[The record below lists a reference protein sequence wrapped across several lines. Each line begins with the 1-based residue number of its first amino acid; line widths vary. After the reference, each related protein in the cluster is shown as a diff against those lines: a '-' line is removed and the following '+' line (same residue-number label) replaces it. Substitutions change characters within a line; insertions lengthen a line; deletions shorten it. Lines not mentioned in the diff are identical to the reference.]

1 MSIKQKKYSNWKLK
15 SHSILILVFLVLSC
29 KGQHQLKNTEVIRS
43 KNGFN
48 SVCLDSQGI
57 LWFGSNGGGV
67 YSFNEN
73 SFTHFTEKEGLSS
86 NQVFSITE
94 DRKGDIWFGTANGI
108 SKFDGKKFII
118 ISIPQQDTSSIWLD
132 KVSPVINPNAVHSL
146 IQDKKGSFWMG
157 TAGGGVYHYDEKIFI
172 PFLSEIGDKYDDSL
186 QHNWVPSI
194 TEDVEEGIWFAS
206 MSHGGVSRY
215 NGKNFTHFSKEEGL
229 SDDMVRTIFVDKAG
243 TVWFGF
249 NGNRN
254 SGLTSFNGKIFQTFT
269 KEDGL
274 CNTNI
279 MAIYEDKKGQL
290 WLGSG
295 RGNLCIFDGG
305 NFTEFTSKNGETFS
319 HILFITED
327 KKGTIWFGGINGLW
341 KYDGTTIIN
350 MIKNN

>member
-73 SFTHFTEKEGLSS
+73 SFTHF
-86 NQVFSITE
+86 
-94 DRKGDIWFGTANGI
+94 
-108 SKFDGKKFII
+108 
-118 ISIPQQDTSSIWLD
+118 
-132 KVSPVINPNAVHSL
+132 
-146 IQDKKGSFWMG
+146 
-157 TAGGGVYHYDEKIFI
+157 
-172 PFLSEIGDKYDDSL
+172 
-186 QHNWVPSI
+186 
-194 TEDVEEGIWFAS
+194 
-206 MSHGGVSRY
+206 
-215 NGKNFTHFSKEEGL
+215 SKEEGL

-290 WLGSG
+290 
-295 RGNLCIFDGG
+295 
-305 NFTEFTSKNGETFS
+305 
-319 HILFITED
+319 
-327 KKGTIWFGGINGLW
+327 
-341 KYDGTTIIN
+341 
-350 MIKNN
+350 